1 MGRDL
6 TPPTITFTEFSAS
19 INGSISIAWRSNV
32 DVVWDCKLAAG
43 DPVVETVNCS
53 GAVWRGYNIPKGT
66 YQLTIKA
73 TDRAGN
79 EAMSTC
85 MYLFAV
91 DLIPS
96 VATTCRTI
104 IIGILTNYLC
114 NT

>member
-79 EAMSTC
+79 EAMS
-85 MYLFAV
+85 MYSFAV